1 MTSDSDTLI
10 RLLVAGDL
18 AATRAK
24 LDSSGDTVD
33 ARGHLVAALL
43 AENPMRPL
51 ERASRL
57 ARTTRDRQ
65 LAAIVAAHLAGE
77 PDLVAALVRD
87 HLVDHPDSLLA
98 AWIASQ
104 HTANLQE

>member
-1 MTSDSDTLI
+1 MSHSDTLV

-18 AATRAK
+18 VAVHEQLER
-24 LDSSGDTVD
+24 SGDSD
-33 ARGHLVAALL
+33 EPGRHLVAALV
-43 AENPMRPL
+43 AESPVPAL

-65 LAAIVAAHLAGE
+65 LVAIAAAHLAGE
-77 PDLVAALVRD
+77 HDRAAALLRD
-87 HLVDHPDSLLA
+87 HLIDHPDSLLA

-104 HTANLQE
+104 HTANPQE